1 MAGEQGHEGE
11 ALSESPDHTEAESEP
26 WQSCEPEVSLCCLS
40 LSGQGS
46 SLSLRAP
53 SAPGPRSAAPP

>member
-1 MAGEQGHEGE
+1 MAGEQGHKRE
-11 ALSESPDHTEAESEP
+11 ALSESLDHTEPESEP

-46 SLSLRAP
+46 SHSQSEGTL
-53 SAPGPRSAAPP
+53 